1 MNQEQMFAI
10 KCAYADLQGSLE
22 DFMKGNHDSFHDW
35 DAHLITIQ
43 GLETTFP
50 ELNQKPYT
58 VEVCFTFKQ
67 NYRINALNQEEAFK
81 EAEVL
86 GKRTIATKETRGEV
100 RLSAMYEVPN
110 A

>member
-22 DFMKGNHDSFHDW
+22 DYKKGNHDSFHDW

-50 ELNQKPYT
+50 ELNHQPFT
-58 VEVCFTFKQ
+58 VEVCFGFKQ
-67 NYRINALNQEEAFK
+67 IYRINALNQEDAFK
-81 EAEVL
+81 QAEGM
-86 GKRTIATKETRGEV
+86 GKLLIATRETRGEV
-100 RLSAMYEVPN
+100 KLSAMYEVSDD
-110 A
+110 